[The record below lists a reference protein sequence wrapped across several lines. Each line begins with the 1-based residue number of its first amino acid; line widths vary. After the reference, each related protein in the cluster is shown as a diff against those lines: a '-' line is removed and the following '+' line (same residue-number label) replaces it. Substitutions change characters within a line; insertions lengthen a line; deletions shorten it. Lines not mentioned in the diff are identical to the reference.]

1 MSDDKGGLILYR
13 TDVGRADIQLRAVD
27 GTVWLS
33 QAEIAE
39 LFDTTKQNVSLHIRN
54 ILDEGELTTEATV
67 KESLTVQTEGA
78 RQVNRT
84 VQLYRLEMILS
95 VGYRV
100 RSPRGNQFRRW
111 AGTVLAEYL
120 VKGFAMNDARL
131 KDAERLDYFE
141 ELLAR
146 IRDIRSSEKR
156 FYQKLRDLFKASS
169 SDYDGTAQTAKTFF
183 ATIQNK
189 LVFAVTGQ
197 TAAELIVARANP
209 DASDMGLTSWLGAR
223 VRKADVVVSKNYL
236 QADELDQ
243 LNRLVTMFL
252 DFAEDRA
259 IRRIETRMGEWI
271 SQTDRFL
278 TFNERSILSGAG
290 RVSHERMER
299 RTCCSS
305 TTSPRTARC
314 TPRAC
319 GSTTCAPTSTSPS
332 KPARSNATTCRT
344 SSTATTPAIATSAK
358 NPNASNTST
367 TKP

>member
-13 TDVGRADIQLRAVD
+13 TEDGRADIQLRAVD

-33 QAEIAE
+33 QAEMAD
-39 LFDTTKQNVSLHIRN
+39 LFDTTPQNITQHIRAVYA
-54 ILDEGELTTEATV
+54 EGELDEAATC
-67 KESLTVQTEGA
+67 KDYLQVQTEGG
-78 RQVNRT
+78 REVRRN
-84 VQLYRLEMILS
+84 LKNYRLEMILA
-95 VGYRV
+95 VGFRV

-131 KDAERLDYFE
+131 KDAERVDYFE

-169 SDYDGTAQTAKTFF
+169 SDYDGSAQTAKTFF

-197 TAAELIVARANP
+197 TASELIVARADPTADNM
-209 DASDMGLTSWLGAR
+209 ALTNWPGPR
-223 VRKADVVVSKNYL
+223 IRKADVVVSKNYL
-236 QADELDQ
+236 LADELDQ

-259 IRRIETRMGEWI
+259 TRRIETRMSEWI
-271 SQTDRFL
+271 AQTDRFL
-278 TFNERSILSGAG
+278 TFNERSTLSGAG
-290 RVSHERMER
+290 RVSHDRMESILNERFAEFDAR
-299 RTCCSS
+299 RREQERLISEQEAS
-305 TTSPRTARC
+305 DDLAQLESAAARL
-314 TPRAC
+314 
-319 GSTTCAPTSTSPS
+319 APHKKTKGPK
-332 KPARSNATTCRT
+332 KP
-344 SSTATTPAIATSAK
+344 
-358 NPNASNTST
+358 
-367 TKP
+367 